1 MAEAERRLRAAPLER
16 PTWIL
21 AHTQEAGYG
30 RRGRAWRAPFGNFT
44 ASLILPLNCP
54 PQEAALRSFT
64 AALAL
69 RDALSSY
76 LAPDALTLKW
86 PNDVL
91 LEGRKIAGIL
101 SMVAV
106 IASIALLAMNGLS
119 FGLDFTGGSLVEL
132 EFAEAPALE
141 SVRETLV
148 NSGFPDAVVQAFG
161 APTDVV
167 IRLAQDNAPKAG
179 DDVFSALQ
187 AAGFEV
193 ELLRSEFVGSAV
205 GEELREQGGLGLL
218 LALGIVMLY
227 VAFRFQFKF
236 SVGAVVALVH
246 DVLIVLGIFALFGL
260 DFDLTVLAAVL
271 AVIGYSLND
280 SIVVSDRIR
289 ENFRIMR
296 TNDPLKVMNDS
307 INQTL
312 SRTVATSSTTLLVLL
327 ALLFLGGELIHNFA
341 LALTIGVVV
350 GTYSSIYVVTVALL
364 ILNISREDL
373 IVTTVEGEVD
383 DRP

>member
-1 MAEAERRLRAAPLER
+1 METPSLDFMA
-16 PTWIL
+16 
-21 AHTQEAGYG
+21 
-30 RRGRAWRAPFGNFT
+30 
-44 ASLILPLNCP
+44 
-54 PQEAALRSFT
+54 
-64 AALAL
+64 
-69 RDALSSY
+69 
-76 LAPDALTLKW
+76 
-86 PNDVL
+86 
-91 LEGRKIAGIL
+91 GRKIAGIL
-101 SMVAV
+101 SIVAV

-132 EFAEAPALE
+132 EFAEAPVLE
-141 SVRETLV
+141 VVRETLA

-187 AAGFEV
+187 AAGFQV

-218 LALGIVMLY
+218 LALGTVMLY

-246 DVLIVLGIFALFGL
+246 DVLVVLGIFALFGL

-280 SIVVSDRIR
+280 SIVISDRIR

-312 SRTVATSSTTLLVLL
+312 SRTVATSTTTLLVLL

-341 LALTIGVVV
+341 LALTIGVAV
-350 GTYSSIYVVTVALL
+350 GTYSSIYVVTMVLL
-364 ILNISREDL
+364 MMNISRDDL
-373 IVTTVEGEVD
+373 IIVMPEEEEDG
-383 DRP
+383 RP

>member
-1 MAEAERRLRAAPLER
+1 METPSIDFMA
-16 PTWIL
+16 
-21 AHTQEAGYG
+21 G
-30 RRGRAWRAPFGNFT
+30 R
-44 ASLILPLNCP
+44 
-54 PQEAALRSFT
+54 Q
-64 AALAL
+64 
-69 RDALSSY
+69 
-76 LAPDALTLKW
+76 
-86 PNDVL
+86 
-91 LEGRKIAGIL
+91 IAGIL
-101 SMVAV
+101 SIVAV
-106 IASIALLAMNGLS
+106 MVSIALLAMHGLS

-141 SVRETLV
+141 SVRETLA

-187 AAGFEV
+187 AAGFQV

-218 LALGIVMLY
+218 LALGTVMLY

-246 DVLIVLGIFALFGL
+246 DVLLVLGIFALFGL

-312 SRTVATSSTTLLVLL
+312 SRTVSTSTTTLLVLL

-341 LALTIGVVV
+341 LALTIGVAV
-350 GTYSSIYVVTVALL
+350 GTYSSIYIVTVVLL
-364 ILNISREDL
+364 MMNISRDDL
-373 IVTTVEGEVD
+373 LVPEKEKDID

>member
-1 MAEAERRLRAAPLER
+1 MRMATPS
-16 PTWIL
+16 INFM
-21 AHTQEAGYG
+21 AG
-30 RRGRAWRAPFGNFT
+30 R
-44 ASLILPLNCP
+44 
-54 PQEAALRSFT
+54 Q
-64 AALAL
+64 
-69 RDALSSY
+69 
-76 LAPDALTLKW
+76 
-86 PNDVL
+86 
-91 LEGRKIAGIL
+91 IAGLI
-101 SMVAV
+101 SIVAV
-106 IASIALLAMNGLS
+106 VASIALLAINGLS

-141 SVRETLV
+141 SVREILV

-179 DDVFSALQ
+179 DDVIAALR
-187 AAGFEV
+187 ATGFEV

-236 SVGAVVALVH
+236 SVGAVVALIH
-246 DVLIVLGIFALFGL
+246 DVLIVLGLFALFGL

-312 SRTVATSSTTLLVLL
+312 SRTLATSITTLLVLL
-327 ALLFLGGELIHNFA
+327 ALLFLGGELIHHFA
-341 LALTIGVVV
+341 LALTLGVLV
-350 GTYSSIYVVTVALL
+350 GTYSSIFVVTVVLL
-364 ILNISREDL
+364 TMNISREDL
-373 IVTTVEGEVD
+373 IIITADQEVD

>member
-1 MAEAERRLRAAPLER
+1 METPSLDFMA
-16 PTWIL
+16 
-21 AHTQEAGYG
+21 
-30 RRGRAWRAPFGNFT
+30 
-44 ASLILPLNCP
+44 
-54 PQEAALRSFT
+54 
-64 AALAL
+64 
-69 RDALSSY
+69 
-76 LAPDALTLKW
+76 
-86 PNDVL
+86 
-91 LEGRKIAGIL
+91 GRKIAGIL
-101 SMVAV
+101 SIVAV

-132 EFAEAPALE
+132 EFAEAPVLE
-141 SVRETLV
+141 VVRETLV

-187 AAGFEV
+187 AAGFQV

-218 LALGIVMLY
+218 LALGTVMLY

-246 DVLIVLGIFALFGL
+246 DVLVVLGIFALFGL

-280 SIVVSDRIR
+280 SIVISDRIR

-312 SRTVATSSTTLLVLL
+312 SRTVSTSTTTLLVLL

-341 LALTIGVVV
+341 LALTIGVAV
-350 GTYSSIYVVTVALL
+350 GTYSSIYVVTMVLL
-364 ILNISREDL
+364 MMNISRDDL
-373 IVTTVEGEVD
+373 IIVMPEEEEDG
-383 DRP
+383 RP

>member
-1 MAEAERRLRAAPLER
+1 MRMATP
-16 PTWIL
+16 
-21 AHTQEAGYG
+21 
-30 RRGRAWRAPFGNFT
+30 
-44 ASLILPLNCP
+44 SLDFM
-54 PQEAALRSFT
+54 A
-64 AALAL
+64 
-69 RDALSSY
+69 
-76 LAPDALTLKW
+76 
-86 PNDVL
+86 
-91 LEGRKIAGIL
+91 GRKIAGIL
-101 SMVAV
+101 SIVAV

-179 DDVFSALQ
+179 DDIIAALQ
-187 AAGFEV
+187 ATGFQV

-236 SVGAVVALVH
+236 SVGAVVALIH

-312 SRTVATSSTTLLVLL
+312 SRTVATSTTTLLVLL

-350 GTYSSIYVVTVALL
+350 GTYSSIFVVTVVLL
-364 ILNISREDL
+364 TMNISREDL
-373 IVTTVEGEVD
+373 IIITADQEVD

>member
-1 MAEAERRLRAAPLER
+1 MRMATPS
-16 PTWIL
+16 INFM
-21 AHTQEAGYG
+21 AG
-30 RRGRAWRAPFGNFT
+30 R
-44 ASLILPLNCP
+44 
-54 PQEAALRSFT
+54 Q
-64 AALAL
+64 
-69 RDALSSY
+69 
-76 LAPDALTLKW
+76 
-86 PNDVL
+86 
-91 LEGRKIAGIL
+91 IAGLI
-101 SMVAV
+101 SVVAV
-106 IASIALLAMNGLS
+106 LASIALLAINGLS

-132 EFAEAPALE
+132 EFVEAPALE
-141 SVRETLV
+141 SVREILV

-187 AAGFEV
+187 AAGFQV

-218 LALGIVMLY
+218 LALGTVMLY

-246 DVLIVLGIFALFGL
+246 DVLVVLGIFALFGL

-280 SIVVSDRIR
+280 SIVISDRIR

-312 SRTVATSSTTLLVLL
+312 SRTVSTSTTTLLVLL

-341 LALTIGVVV
+341 LALTIGVAV
-350 GTYSSIYVVTVALL
+350 GTYSSIYVVTMVLL
-364 ILNISREDL
+364 MMNISRDDL
-373 IVTTVEGEVD
+373 IIVMPEEEEDG
-383 DRP
+383 RP

>member
-1 MAEAERRLRAAPLER
+1 MRMATPSLDFM
-16 PTWIL
+16 
-21 AHTQEAGYG
+21 AG
-30 RRGRAWRAPFGNFT
+30 R
-44 ASLILPLNCP
+44 
-54 PQEAALRSFT
+54 Q
-64 AALAL
+64 
-69 RDALSSY
+69 
-76 LAPDALTLKW
+76 
-86 PNDVL
+86 
-91 LEGRKIAGIL
+91 IAGIF
-101 SMVAV
+101 SIVAV

-141 SVRETLV
+141 AVRETLV
-148 NSGFPDAVVQAFG
+148 NSGFSDAVVQAFG
-161 APTDVV
+161 APTDIL

-246 DVLIVLGIFALFGL
+246 DVLIVLGIFALFDL
-260 DFDLTVLAAVL
+260 DFDLTVLAAIL

-296 TNDPLKVMNDS
+296 TNDSLKVINAS

-312 SRTVATSSTTLLVLL
+312 SRTVATSVTTLLVLL
-327 ALLFLGGELIHNFA
+327 SLLFFGGELIQNFA
-341 LALTIGVVV
+341 LALTVGVVV
-350 GTYSSIYVVTVALL
+350 GTYSSIYVVTVSLLALRISRDDLL
-364 ILNISREDL
+364 IPEKEQEIQ
-373 IVTTVEGEVD
+373 

>member
-1 MAEAERRLRAAPLER
+1 MRMA
-16 PTWIL
+16 TSSINFM
-21 AHTQEAGYG
+21 AG
-30 RRGRAWRAPFGNFT
+30 R
-44 ASLILPLNCP
+44 
-54 PQEAALRSFT
+54 Q
-64 AALAL
+64 
-69 RDALSSY
+69 
-76 LAPDALTLKW
+76 
-86 PNDVL
+86 
-91 LEGRKIAGIL
+91 IAGL
-101 SMVAV
+101 MSVVAV
-106 IASIALLAMNGLS
+106 LASIALLAINGLS

-141 SVRETLV
+141 SVREILV

-179 DDVFSALQ
+179 DDVIAALQ

-236 SVGAVVALVH
+236 SVSAVVALIH

-312 SRTVATSSTTLLVLL
+312 SRTLATSITTLLVLL
-327 ALLFLGGELIHNFA
+327 ALLILGGELIHHFA
-341 LALTIGVVV
+341 LALTIGVLV
-350 GTYSSIYVVTVALL
+350 GTYSSIFVVTVVLL
-364 ILNISREDL
+364 TMNISREDL
-373 IVTTVEGEVD
+373 IIITADQEVD

>member
-1 MAEAERRLRAAPLER
+1 MRIETPSINFMAARKAAGLVS
-16 PTWIL
+16 I
-21 AHTQEAGYG
+21 
-30 RRGRAWRAPFGNFT
+30 
-44 ASLILPLNCP
+44 I
-54 PQEAALRSFT
+54 
-64 AALAL
+64 
-69 RDALSSY
+69 
-76 LAPDALTLKW
+76 
-86 PNDVL
+86 
-91 LEGRKIAGIL
+91 
-101 SMVAV
+101 AV
-106 IASIALLAMNGLS
+106 IASIVLIGINGLS

-132 EFAEAPALE
+132 EFANEPALE
-141 SVRETLV
+141 TVREILV
-148 NSGFPDAVVQAFG
+148 GAGFPDAVVQAFG
-161 APTDVV
+161 APTDVIV
-167 IRLAQDNAPKAG
+167 RLAQDNAPKAG
-179 DDVFSALQ
+179 DDVFAALQ

-218 LALGIVMLY
+218 LALGVVMLY

-236 SVGAVVALVH
+236 SVAAVVALIH
-246 DVLIVLGIFALFGL
+246 DVLVVLGVFALFGL

-296 TNDPLKVMNDS
+296 TTDPLRVMDDS

-312 SRTVATSSTTLLVLL
+312 SRTLATSVTTLLVLL

-341 LALTIGVVV
+341 LALTIGVAV
-350 GTYSSIYVVTVALL
+350 GTYSSIYVVTLMLL
-364 ILNISREDL
+364 VMGISRDDL
-373 IVTTVEGEVD
+373 LVPEKEQEID

>member
-1 MAEAERRLRAAPLER
+1 MRMATPS
-16 PTWIL
+16 ID
-21 AHTQEAGYG
+21 
-30 RRGRAWRAPFGNFT
+30 FM
-44 ASLILPLNCP
+44 S
-54 PQEAALRSFT
+54 
-64 AALAL
+64 
-69 RDALSSY
+69 
-76 LAPDALTLKW
+76 
-86 PNDVL
+86 
-91 LEGRKIAGIL
+91 GRKIAGIL
-101 SMVAV
+101 SIFAV
-106 IASIALLAMNGLS
+106 LASIVLLAMNGLS

-132 EFAEAPALE
+132 EFVEAPALE
-141 SVRETLV
+141 SVREILV

-187 AAGFEV
+187 GAGFQL
-193 ELLRSEFVGSAV
+193 ELQRSEFVGSAV

-227 VAFRFQFKF
+227 VAFRFQVKF
-236 SVGAVVALVH
+236 SVGAVVALIH
-246 DVLIVLGIFALFGL
+246 DVLIVLGIFALSGL

-296 TNDPLKVMNDS
+296 TSDPLRVMNDS

-312 SRTVATSSTTLLVLL
+312 SRTLATSMTTLLVLL

-341 LALTIGVVV
+341 LALTIGVAV
-350 GTYSSIYVVTVALL
+350 GTYSSIYVVTVVLL
-364 ILNISREDL
+364 LMNISRDDL
-373 IVTTVEGEVD
+373 IIVTVEEEEDG
-383 DRP
+383 RP

>member
-1 MAEAERRLRAAPLER
+1 MRMATPSLDFM
-16 PTWIL
+16 
-21 AHTQEAGYG
+21 AG
-30 RRGRAWRAPFGNFT
+30 R
-44 ASLILPLNCP
+44 
-54 PQEAALRSFT
+54 Q
-64 AALAL
+64 
-69 RDALSSY
+69 
-76 LAPDALTLKW
+76 
-86 PNDVL
+86 
-91 LEGRKIAGIL
+91 IAGIL

-218 LALGIVMLY
+218 LSLGIVMLY

-236 SVGAVVALVH
+236 SVGAVVALIH
-246 DVLIVLGIFALFGL
+246 DVLIVLGIFGLFGL

-312 SRTVATSSTTLLVLL
+312 SRTIATSVTTLLVLL

-341 LALTIGVVV
+341 LALTIGVAV
-350 GTYSSIYVVTVALL
+350 GTYSSIYVVTATLL
-364 ILNISREDL
+364 LMNISRDDL
-373 IVTTVEGEVD
+373 LVPEKEQEID

>member
-1 MAEAERRLRAAPLER
+1 MRKVTPSLDFMA
-16 PTWIL
+16 
-21 AHTQEAGYG
+21 G
-30 RRGRAWRAPFGNFT
+30 R
-44 ASLILPLNCP
+44 
-54 PQEAALRSFT
+54 Q
-64 AALAL
+64 
-69 RDALSSY
+69 
-76 LAPDALTLKW
+76 
-86 PNDVL
+86 
-91 LEGRKIAGIL
+91 IAGIL
-101 SMVAV
+101 SIVAV

-187 AAGFEV
+187 AAGFQV

-246 DVLIVLGIFALFGL
+246 DVLIVLGIFALFGF

-296 TNDPLKVMNDS
+296 TDDPLKVMNDS

-312 SRTVATSSTTLLVLL
+312 SRTISTSTTTLLVLL

-341 LALTIGVVV
+341 LALTIGVAV
-350 GTYSSIYVVTVALL
+350 GTYSSIYVVTVILL
-364 ILNISREDL
+364 IMNISRDDL
-373 IVTTVEGEVD
+373 IIVIPEEEEDG
-383 DRP
+383 RP

>member
-1 MAEAERRLRAAPLER
+1 MRMATPSLDFM
-16 PTWIL
+16 
-21 AHTQEAGYG
+21 AG
-30 RRGRAWRAPFGNFT
+30 R
-44 ASLILPLNCP
+44 
-54 PQEAALRSFT
+54 Q
-64 AALAL
+64 
-69 RDALSSY
+69 
-76 LAPDALTLKW
+76 
-86 PNDVL
+86 
-91 LEGRKIAGIL
+91 IAGML
-101 SMVAV
+101 SIVAV

-246 DVLIVLGIFALFGL
+246 DVLIVLGIFAFFGL

-296 TNDPLKVMNDS
+296 TNSALKVMNDS

-312 SRTVATSSTTLLVLL
+312 SRTIATSMTTLLVLL

-341 LALTIGVVV
+341 LALTIGVGI
-350 GTYSSIYVVTVALL
+350 GTYSSIYVVTATLL
-364 ILNISREDL
+364 LMNISRDDL
-373 IVTTVEGEVD
+373 LVPEKEQELD

>member
-1 MAEAERRLRAAPLER
+1 MRMATPSLDFM
-16 PTWIL
+16 
-21 AHTQEAGYG
+21 AG
-30 RRGRAWRAPFGNFT
+30 R
-44 ASLILPLNCP
+44 
-54 PQEAALRSFT
+54 Q
-64 AALAL
+64 
-69 RDALSSY
+69 
-76 LAPDALTLKW
+76 
-86 PNDVL
+86 
-91 LEGRKIAGIL
+91 IAGIL

-246 DVLIVLGIFALFGL
+246 DVLIVLGIFALFGF

-296 TNDPLKVMNDS
+296 TDDPLKVMNDS

-312 SRTVATSSTTLLVLL
+312 SRTISTSTTTLLVLL

-341 LALTIGVVV
+341 LALTIGVAV
-350 GTYSSIYVVTVALL
+350 GTYSSIYVVTVVLL
-364 ILNISREDL
+364 IMNISRDDL
-373 IVTTVEGEVD
+373 IIVIPEEEEDG
-383 DRP
+383 RP

>member
-1 MAEAERRLRAAPLER
+1 MATPL
-16 PTWIL
+16 INFM
-21 AHTQEAGYG
+21 AG
-30 RRGRAWRAPFGNFT
+30 RH
-44 ASLILPLNCP
+44 
-54 PQEAALRSFT
+54 
-64 AALAL
+64 
-69 RDALSSY
+69 
-76 LAPDALTLKW
+76 
-86 PNDVL
+86 
-91 LEGRKIAGIL
+91 IAGLI
-101 SMVAV
+101 SIVAV
-106 IASIALLAMNGLS
+106 LTAIALLVINGLS

-141 SVRETLV
+141 SVREILV
-148 NSGFPDAVVQAFG
+148 NSGFPDVVVQAFG

-179 DDVFSALQ
+179 DDVIAALQ
-187 AAGFEV
+187 AAGFQA

-236 SVGAVVALVH
+236 SVGAVVALIH

-271 AVIGYSLND
+271 AVIGYSLSD

-312 SRTVATSSTTLLVLL
+312 SRTLATSMTTLVVLL

-341 LALTIGVVV
+341 LALTIGVAV
-350 GTYSSIYVVTVALL
+350 GTYSSIYVVTATLL
-364 ILNISREDL
+364 LMNISRDDL
-373 IVTTVEGEVD
+373 LVPEKEQEID

>member
-1 MAEAERRLRAAPLER
+1 MRMATPSLDFM
-16 PTWIL
+16 
-21 AHTQEAGYG
+21 AG
-30 RRGRAWRAPFGNFT
+30 R
-44 ASLILPLNCP
+44 
-54 PQEAALRSFT
+54 Q
-64 AALAL
+64 
-69 RDALSSY
+69 
-76 LAPDALTLKW
+76 
-86 PNDVL
+86 
-91 LEGRKIAGIL
+91 IAGIL
-101 SMVAV
+101 SIVAV

-187 AAGFEV
+187 AAGFQV

-246 DVLIVLGIFALFGL
+246 DVLIVLGIFALFGF

-296 TNDPLKVMNDS
+296 TDDPLKVMNDS

-312 SRTVATSSTTLLVLL
+312 SRTISTSTTTLLVLL

-341 LALTIGVVV
+341 LALTIGVAV
-350 GTYSSIYVVTVALL
+350 GTYSSIYVVTGVLL
-364 ILNISREDL
+364 MMNISRDDL
-373 IVTTVEGEVD
+373 IIVIPEEEEDG
-383 DRP
+383 RP